1 MPLLRAQMFFAL
13 NRSCHKLT
21 RLGAMT
27 REQRNI
33 ASALFEP
40 PGKNFMSGVCRAA
53 ARTPEEPSSACSA
66 TDMIGPHL
74 LGQLAGI
81 LVMSM
86 LCDHGVDV
94 YGFDTGN
101 EPPDTPYHY
110 YDEGVPNNK
119 LDEADDKS
127 QIQVH

>member
-1 MPLLRAQMFFAL
+1 
-13 NRSCHKLT
+13 
-21 RLGAMT
+21 
-27 REQRNI
+27 
-33 ASALFEP
+33 
-40 PGKNFMSGVCRAA
+40 
-53 ARTPEEPSSACSA
+53 
-66 TDMIGPHL
+66 MIEPHL

-110 YDEGVPNNK
+110 YDEGVPNSRAMARPICPTATTK
-119 LDEADDKS
+119 YESVRRGMKMRRMLGMSPALR
-127 QIQVH
+127 

>member
-1 MPLLRAQMFFAL
+1 MLPLEPQ
-13 NRSCHKLT
+13 RSKV
-21 RLGAMT
+21 A
-27 REQRNI
+27 
-33 ASALFEP
+33 P
-40 PGKNFMSGVCRAA
+40 
-53 ARTPEEPSSACSA
+53 CSA
-66 TDMIGPHL
+66 TDMIEPHL

-119 LDEADDKS
+119 LDEADDSKRMLARL
-127 QIQVH
+127 QAAAGPCIRLHN